1 MFSGVIDRK
10 PVTTSTGSA
19 PAAAEETVAALSRV
33 LLRRQEELLSV
44 LTRVATHQAA
54 QDEFF
59 RSLRVL
65 AGAPWELSRTVPGRL
80 GRLATFLPSNN
91 LLYSYVLFGVVP
103 SLYTDRVLIRPS
115 ARVSETAMAVH
126 DILGPMVREW
136 GGNLDM
142 RRVSQREFLDDCAL
156 SDAVVFTGQP
166 DNAEHVARR
175 LPRESLLLSFGS
187 GPNPV
192 VVGPDSD
199 PDTVCRTVLDARL
212 YNSGQ
217 DCLSTDIVFLH
228 RSVAREVTARLADA
242 LRAVEVGDRRD
253 PATRVSSLVYPDA
266 VAGADRFLTENR
278 ELVVVGGGTDVERNI
293 VEPTLLHMP
302 WNARFHPPEFFSP
315 VLLTM
320 EYDDPAQIVE
330 WLNTPMERERGMYV
344 SNFGEPGLAGPRIG
358 TSTVCENQITFDVED
373 GNRPFGG
380 YGPRA
385 GNVRRF
391 GEIQGRPLLLSAEA
405 ARAGGGPVATAR
417 PRP

>member
-1 MFSGVIDRK
+1 M
-10 PVTTSTGSA
+10 
-19 PAAAEETVAALSRV
+19 
-33 LLRRQEELLSV
+33 SV

-54 QDEFF
+54 RDEFF

-115 ARVSETAMAVH
+115 ARVAETAMAVH
-126 DILGPMVREW
+126 EILGPAVREW
-136 GGNLDM
+136 GGNIDM
-142 RRVSQREFLDDCAL
+142 RRVSQREFLDECAL

-192 VVGPDSD
+192 VLGPDSD
-199 PDTVCRTVLDARL
+199 LDTVCRTVLDARL

-217 DCLSTDIVFLH
+217 DCLCSDIVFVH
-228 RSVAREVTARLADA
+228 RSIAHEVTSRLADS
-242 LRAVEVGDRRD
+242 LRTVAVADRRD
-253 PATRVSSLVYPDA
+253 PRTRVSALVYPDA
-266 VAGADRFLTENR
+266 VADADSFLTEHR
-278 ELVVVGGGTDVERNI
+278 EFVVVGGGTDVARNI

-302 WNARFHPPEFFSP
+302 WNGSFHPPEFFSP

-320 EYDDPAQIVE
+320 EYEDPAQIVE
-330 WLNTPMERERGMYV
+330 WLHTPEERERGMYV
-344 SNFGEPGLAGPRIG
+344 STFGEPGLSGPRIA

-380 YGPRA
+380 HGPRA
-385 GNVRRF
+385 GNVRRS
-391 GEIQGRPLLLSAEA
+391 GEIQARPLLLSAEA
-405 ARAGGGPVATAR
+405 ARAGRGPVVR